1 MTTQYKYVKMDK
13 SNNNAIEIRYDAENN
28 VTFEQIES
36 GHIYYRHDLFNDRPE
51 MIISVAPNRHYEGKT
66 PNDDAKIGLG
76 FTVFVVYSSLNKL
89 KLNDSI
95 VFDIDGNRLEVE
107 THTCPVSPPESLKMI
122 EKQMSKPKCTA
133 LVFDLQPDDI
143 KRIADARKIDI
154 RLVSKDVYK
163 VARGYNALDAGT
175 IEGMKGVMK
184 RAYHY
189 FVDETC
195 YADYIKKKKK
205 QEVEVKNN
213 QQEQQGTQQ
222 KQMRKEQGQPKKR
235 AVERK
240 VNDEVI
246 EVKYD
251 GRENIT
257 YEKLKRGVI
266 YADIGCDRLDMV
278 MDIVP
283 ARYYKG
289 KTRNE
294 DAKIGFTITRC
305 CDAKPSFQY
314 KTVFIIDGERLE
326 VESPTHG
333 WRFSHKPF
341 DEECAYSS
349 LEINGINTYGINV
362 SIIDKVDFDLQP
374 DDIKRIAE
382 AKKVSVYFDSDSSY
396 EVNGGSF
403 EARNGWLL
411 EIEGIQGV
419 MKRAYHYFVDESSY
433 ADYAEEYFEF
443 QKEEKQ
449 RLVSDMEKMQMIQ
462 RALEQK
468 EQKKEQKKVVR
479 KDKVFGIALI
489 ILVASIVSF
498 IIGFIFVNIG
508 LLIVSG
514 VVGMVCLIVMMNA
527 NDDFKNLI
535 EQMTSNHNGNQ
546 EN

>member
-1 MTTQYKYVKMDK
+1 M
-13 SNNNAIEIRYDAENN
+13 
-28 VTFEQIES
+28 
-36 GHIYYRHDLFNDRPE
+36 
-51 MIISVAPNRHYEGKT
+51 
-66 PNDDAKIGLG
+66 
-76 FTVFVVYSSLNKL
+76 
-89 KLNDSI
+89 
-95 VFDIDGNRLEVE
+95 
-107 THTCPVSPPESLKMI
+107 
-122 EKQMSKPKCTA
+122 
-133 LVFDLQPDDI
+133 
-143 KRIADARKIDI
+143 
-154 RLVSKDVYK
+154 
-163 VARGYNALDAGT
+163 
-175 IEGMKGVMK
+175 
-184 RAYHY
+184 
-189 FVDETC
+189 
-195 YADYIKKKKK
+195 
-205 QEVEVKNN
+205 
-213 QQEQQGTQQ
+213 
-222 KQMRKEQGQPKKR
+222 
-235 AVERK
+235 
-240 VNDEVI
+240 
-246 EVKYD
+246 
-251 GRENIT
+251 
-257 YEKLKRGVI
+257 
-266 YADIGCDRLDMV
+266 
-278 MDIVP
+278 
-283 ARYYKG
+283 
-289 KTRNE
+289 
-294 DAKIGFTITRC
+294 
-305 CDAKPSFQY
+305 
-314 KTVFIIDGERLE
+314 E